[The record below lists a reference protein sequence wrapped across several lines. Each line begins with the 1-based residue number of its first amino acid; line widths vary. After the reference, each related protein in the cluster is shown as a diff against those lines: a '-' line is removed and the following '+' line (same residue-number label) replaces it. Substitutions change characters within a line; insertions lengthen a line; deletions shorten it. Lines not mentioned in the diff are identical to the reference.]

1 MAKCGEIF
9 IEYLKNHGYEYRDY
23 KTDGGETVV
32 TVPIEKHTAKCIFHG
47 GEEQYLSLFIN
58 LGRISK
64 ESFTDAVVVCN
75 DINAS
80 YNWATFFVDSD
91 MDVMIHD
98 DAILCEQTAALEA
111 AELIIRLTNIAD
123 EAYPSLEKFLTK

>member
-9 IEYLKNHGYEYRDY
+9 IEYLKSHGYEYRDY

-32 TVPIEKHTAKCIFHG
+32 TVPVERHTAKCIFHG
-47 GEEQYLSLFIN
+47 SEEQYLSLFIT
-58 LGRISK
+58 LGSIH
-64 ESFTDAVVVCN
+64 EECFTEAAVACN

-80 YNWATFFVDSD
+80 YNWATFFVDRD

-98 DAILCEQTAALEA
+98 DAILCEETAALEA
-111 AELIIRLTNIAD
+111 AELIIRLTNIAN
-123 EAYPSLEKFLTK
+123 EATPSLEKFLIK